1 MTIEVL
7 YSKIHRVRVT
17 GAELHYI
24 GSITLDSELI
34 DSARLIEG
42 QKVTIV
48 NINNGERFDTYVIR
62 GGKGSGEVT
71 LNGPAARRVH
81 KGDMIIIIAY
91 ASMSLEEARNFK
103 PTLLFPDEQTNLL
116 GSC

>member
-62 GGKGSGEVT
+62 GGKCSGEVT

-91 ASMSLEEARNFK
+91 ASMSLEEARGFK

-116 GSC
+116 GS

>member
-17 GAELHYI
+17 GAELNYI
-24 GSITLDSELI
+24 GSITLDSDLI
-34 DSARLIEG
+34 DAAKLIEG

-48 NINNGERFDTYVIR
+48 NIDNGERFDTYVIR

-71 LNGPAARRVH
+71 LNGPAARRVQ
-81 KGDMIIIIAY
+81 KGDIIIIIAY
-91 ASMSLEEARNFK
+91 VAMSVDEARQFQ
-103 PTLLFPDEQTNLL
+103 PTLLFPEEPTNRLRA
-116 GSC
+116 

>member
-34 DSARLIEG
+34 DSASLIEG

-62 GGKGSGEVT
+62 GSKGSGEVT

-81 KGDMIIIIAY
+81 KGDMIIILAY
-91 ASMSLEEARNFK
+91 ASMSLEEARSFK
-103 PTLLFPDEQTNLL
+103 PTLLFPDELTNRL
-116 GSC
+116 GS

>member
-62 GGKGSGEVT
+62 GSNGSGEVT

-91 ASMSLEEARNFK
+91 ASMSPEEARSFK
-103 PTLLFPDEQTNLL
+103 PTLLFPDELTNRV
-116 GSC
+116 GS

>member
-17 GAELHYI
+17 GAELNYI
-24 GSITLDSELI
+24 GSITLDSDLI
-34 DSARLIEG
+34 DAAKLIEG

-48 NINNGERFDTYVIR
+48 NIDNGERFDTYVIR

-71 LNGPAARRVH
+71 LNGPAARRVQ
-81 KGDMIIIIAY
+81 KEDVIIIIAY
-91 ASMSLEEARNFK
+91 AAMSIEEARSYQ
-103 PTLLFPDEQTNLL
+103 PTLLFPEEPTNRLRA
-116 GSC
+116 

>member
-34 DSARLIEG
+34 DSASLIEG

-62 GGKGSGEVT
+62 GSKGSGEVT

-103 PTLLFPDEQTNLL
+103 PTLLFPDEQTNLI
-116 GSC
+116 GS

>member
-62 GGKGSGEVT
+62 GSKGSGEVT

-91 ASMSLEEARNFK
+91 ASMSLEEARDFK

>member
-1 MTIEVL
+1 
-7 YSKIHRVRVT
+7 
-17 GAELHYI
+17 
-24 GSITLDSELI
+24 
-34 DSARLIEG
+34 
-42 QKVTIV
+42 
-48 NINNGERFDTYVIR
+48 VIR
-62 GGKGSGEVT
+62 GSKGSGEVT

-116 GSC
+116 GS

>member
-34 DSARLIEG
+34 DSASLIEG

-62 GGKGSGEVT
+62 GSKGSGEVT

-91 ASMSLEEARNFK
+91 ASMSLEEARGFK
-103 PTLLFPDEQTNLL
+103 PTLLFPDEQTNRL
-116 GSC
+116 GS